1 MKDVAETIGI
11 RELRQNAS
19 RYIAMVKEGR
29 RIAVTE
35 RGALVG
41 YLEPVDEATTA
52 FDRLVAAGQVR
63 RATGRGTRGLAPPV
77 PLDDDGPS
85 LSEVVDRMRDEDRE

>member
-35 RGALVG
+35 RGKLVG
-41 YLEPVDEATTA
+41 YLEPVERPTTT
-52 FDRLVAAGQVR
+52 FERLVAAGQVR
-63 RATGRGTRGLAPPV
+63 RASGRGTRGLPPPT
-77 PLDDDGPS
+77 PLDDGGPS
-85 LSEVVDRMRDEDRE
+85 MSDVLRQMRDEERY

>member
-19 RYIAMVKEGR
+19 RYIAMVKEGQ

-35 RGALVG
+35 RGELVG
-41 YLEPVDEATTA
+41 YLEPVDEPTTA
-52 FDRLVAAGQVR
+52 FQRLVAAGQVR
-63 RATGRGTRGLAPPV
+63 RATGRGTRGLPPPAPLEP
-77 PLDDDGPS
+77 GES
-85 LSEVVDRMRDEDRE
+85 TLSDVVREMRDEERY